1 MSDPPTIFFPIF
13 LSVALQEALTVH
25 KYWKQENKLF
35 DDLFMDPERTRDMDI
50 KHNNKNNEAAL
61 CAPLTPLRSLS
72 FNEQE

>member
-13 LSVALQEALTVH
+13 LSVDLQEALTIY